1 MQFMSELIKNK
12 KIDEAHISPINFFH
26 DTSAFYKGGQL
37 IRLKKIFLK
46 RDDLFLLLYV
56 DDGTGFFSSLSD
68 AITGSNIIFREM
80 ARLDLNMHI
89 GRNNKPSKTEAV
101 LFPSRKALNKWL
113 LKYENMKIS
122 STSEINIIVDVNG
135 EEKKLYD
142 EATEK

>member
-1 MQFMSELIKNK
+1 M
-12 KIDEAHISPINFFH
+12 
-26 DTSAFYKGGQL
+26 
-37 IRLKKIFLK
+37 K